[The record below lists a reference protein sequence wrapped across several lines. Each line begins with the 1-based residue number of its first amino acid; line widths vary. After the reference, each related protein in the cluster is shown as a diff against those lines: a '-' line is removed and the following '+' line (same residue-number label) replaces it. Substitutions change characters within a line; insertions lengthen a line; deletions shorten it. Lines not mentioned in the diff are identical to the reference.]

1 MGSSSGSNGMAVG
14 ALVLGI
20 LSLLG
25 AFFCGSGILF
35 GLIAVVLGVLGMKK
49 ANSLPGQPQR
59 GLAIAGIVTGAI
71 GSIISIIVILFVY
84 VLGST
89 ADDISND
96 LGEINSAPSD
106 GVCDTDRFLQ
116 DPDC

>member
-1 MGSSSGSNGMAVG
+1 MAVG

-25 AFFCGSGILF
+25 AFICGSGILF

-49 ANSLPGQPQR
+49 ANSMPGQPQR

-71 GSIISIIVILFVY
+71 GSIISILVILFFVI
-84 VLGST
+84 GST

-96 LGEINSAPSD
+96 LGDINSDPSD

>member
-1 MGSSSGSNGMAVG
+1 MAVA

-25 AFFCGSGILF
+25 AFFCGSGVLF
-35 GLIAVVLGVLGMKK
+35 GIIAVVLGFLGMKK
-49 ANSLPGQPQR
+49 ANELPGQPQR

-71 GSIISIIVILFVY
+71 GTIISIIVILFVF
-84 VLGST
+84 VLGSA
-89 ADDISND
+89 ADNIEDD
-96 LGEINSAPSD
+96 FGEINSDPSD